1 MIPYINRT
9 CDVVLSD
16 LLDHKDI
23 RVREIINELQSQ
35 FDNYTELLEAVV
47 FMAPGRFRLTC
58 KSSRK
63 MENLEH
69 TGFHIR
75 GHPVEFVP
83 VTKFKWVNIS
93 RLSYGVPDTDIS
105 KVLGAYGQIK
115 TVRSEQYNSLYTGV
129 RHVLM
134 DLSADIPARLRI
146 AGHWCFVHYKG
157 QKKLCFSCGSE
168 GHTLSTCPS
177 RAVRPSA
184 SDVPPAGDTVVSTVI
199 PGATVSVVAPVNT
212 STPPTITADAGSSNH
227 HTAEASSAV
236 LPLRE
241 PAGDLVAPPTDP
253 VELAVDY
260 ILTTVVLGGEGSV
273 TTVGAVA
280 PLEVTVDAVSTAVV
294 LHGEGSVTT
303 VGAVAPLEVAV
314 DDVSTN
320 VGLDGNGSVTTV
332 GALSG
337 RSKRPRSRSNSRSP
351 PKTGKNEL
359 PPLPDSDMESD
370 SESQTAVVRRIST
383 SAPLEASPPRGDTIP
398 PAVVDPPTYD
408 GSSDDGQSGL
418 DHRDSPSDHEHELSV
433 TDIEHS
439 DSPLS
444 IIPPNLPCAYKVVSH
459 PTSPEPSQVSEES
472 AVIARFFHRATISTQ
487 HSSDAAED
495 ASASDC

>member
-23 RVREIINELQSQ
+23 RVREIQSQ

-105 KVLGAYGQIK
+105 KLLAAYGQIK

-168 GHTLSTCPS
+168 VIPSVLARLVRFALLHRMFHPLVTLWS
-177 RAVRPSA
+177 RLLFRALLFLWWLLLILARPLLLLLML
-184 SDVPPAGDTVVSTVI
+184 VPPITIQLRHPPLFSPCGSL
-199 PGATVSVVAPVNT
+199 PG
-212 STPPTITADAGSSNH
+212 IW
-227 HTAEASSAV
+227 
-236 LPLRE
+236 LPL
-241 PAGDLVAPPTDP
+241 PP
-253 VELAVDY
+253 
-260 ILTTVVLGGEGSV
+260 IR
-273 TTVGAVA
+273 
-280 PLEVTVDAVSTAVV
+280 
-294 LHGEGSVTT
+294 
-303 VGAVAPLEVAV
+303 
-314 DDVSTN
+314 
-320 VGLDGNGSVTTV
+320 
-332 GALSG
+332 LS
-337 RSKRPRSRSNSRSP
+337 
-351 PKTGKNEL
+351 
-359 PPLPDSDMESD
+359 
-370 SESQTAVVRRIST
+370 
-383 SAPLEASPPRGDTIP
+383 
-398 PAVVDPPTYD
+398 
-408 GSSDDGQSGL
+408 
-418 DHRDSPSDHEHELSV
+418 
-433 TDIEHS
+433 
-439 DSPLS
+439 
-444 IIPPNLPCAYKVVSH
+444 
-459 PTSPEPSQVSEES
+459 
-472 AVIARFFHRATISTQ
+472 
-487 HSSDAAED
+487 
-495 ASASDC
+495 